1 MLPLKEDDTY
11 AVLSDQ
17 GMADGEERG
26 FYRHDTRY
34 LARYVWDLPGFSLL
48 VSQTLRPDHLVQHW
62 SRIVGPDQLVGLR
75 RELQLMRGGFKER
88 LELENT
94 SLKAQTVELA
104 LEAVADFA
112 DLFEAKGW
120 HKVSRKIRGFE
131 YTAEDGLRVATYL
144 TSDPP
149 PGPSTSNETQRTDA
163 NGETFRWKFELSP
176 KQKAT
181 LWLEGRFE
189 SPFEP
194 HTPPLPSYEDWKK
207 RFPLFMESGRSQRV
221 LEQAITD
228 LRALLFSLPEGLFP
242 AAGIPWYVC
251 PFGRDSLL
259 TAYMMQP
266 WAPDV
271 TQGVL
276 TYLAK
281 YQGTEVNAFLDETP
295 GKIIHEMRLGELSRT
310 GKVPF
315 TRYYG
320 TVDATPLFV
329 ILLHRY
335 FQDSGDLALVQAL
348 KTHWEAALHWMTHY
362 ADPDQDG
369 FLEYAPNTD
378 RGHVVQS
385 WKDSHD
391 SQSHQDGSLA
401 QGAVAVCEVQGYAYM
416 AYQAAAEF
424 YRALGQAHPAE
435 EWEARAHNLKAH
447 FHQKFW
453 LPELKTYAAGLDGAK
468 KPMAILT
475 SNPGHLL
482 WSGIVPVEVA
492 PQLVK
497 TLFSQALYSGWGLRT
512 LGTGEVRYNPLSY
525 HNGSVWPHDNAL
537 FIGGLVRYGF
547 YQEALRAAENLFR
560 LAMTQLDWRL
570 PELVGG
576 YDKHEGEPPVPYPAS
591 CRPQAWDA
599 AAVVY
604 MLRLIQE
611 INRKYP
617 VKGILELRKVIP
629 DSVGS
634 APDGSSAS
642 PAPHRGVAQGD

>member
-17 GMADGEERG
+17 GQVLEGEQG

-34 LARYVWDLPGFSLL
+34 LARYAWNLPGFRLL
-48 VSQTLRPDHLVQHW
+48 VSQTPRPDRLVQHW
-62 SRIVGPDQLVGLR
+62 SLIVGPDQLVGVR
-75 RELQLMRGGFKER
+75 RELQLVRGGFSER

-94 SLKAQTVELA
+94 SLKTQVVEVA
-104 LEAVADFA
+104 LEATADFA

-120 HKVSRKIRGFE
+120 HKLSRTIQGFE

-144 TSDPP
+144 TSRPP
-149 PGPSTSNETQRTDA
+149 ATEQPIAAGGKLFKWNL
-163 NGETFRWKFELSP
+163 ELAP
-176 KQKAT
+176 KQQVVLT
-181 LWLEGRFE
+181 LEGRFE

-194 HTPPLPSYEDWKK
+194 QTPPLPSYQDWQQ
-207 RFPLFMESGRSQRV
+207 RFPLRMESGRSQRV

-266 WAPDV
+266 WASEV

-281 YQGTEVNAFLDETP
+281 YQGTEVNAFRDETP

-315 TRYYG
+315 ARYYG

-335 FQDSGDLALVQAL
+335 WKDTADLAFVRRLQP
-348 KTHWEAALHWMTHY
+348 HWEAALTWMIHY

-385 WKDSHD
+385 WKDSFD
-391 SQSHQDGSLA
+391 SQSHRDGSLA
-401 QGAVAVCEVQGYAYM
+401 QGAIAVCEVQGYAYM
-416 AYQAAAEF
+416 AYLAAAEF
-424 YRALGQAHPAE
+424 YRVLGQMDQAE
-435 EWEARAHNLKAH
+435 EWEARAQALKAR
-447 FHQKFW
+447 FHQQFW
-453 LPELKTYAAGLDGAK
+453 LPELQTYAAGLDGAK
-468 KPMAILT
+468 KPLAILT

-482 WSGIVPVEVA
+482 WSGIVPEEIA

-497 TLFSQALYSGWGLRT
+497 TLFSPALYSGWGVRT

-547 YQEALRAAENLFR
+547 FEEALRAAENLFR
-560 LAMTQLDWRL
+560 LAMTQHDWRL

-576 YDKHEGEPPVPYPAS
+576 YEKHEGEPPVPYPAS

-599 AAVVY
+599 ATVVY
-604 MLRLIQE
+604 LLRLIQE
-611 INRKYP
+611 IERKHP
-617 VKGILELRKVIP
+617 VGGVLELRKVR
-629 DSVGS
+629 V
-634 APDGSSAS
+634 
-642 PAPHRGVAQGD
+642 

>member
-17 GMADGEERG
+17 GMAYHGEQG

-34 LARYVWDLPGFSLL
+34 LARYAWSWPGFSLL
-48 VSQTLRPDHLVQHW
+48 VSESPRPDRLVQHW
-62 SRIVGPDQLVGLR
+62 GLIVGPDQRVGLR
-75 RELQLMRGGFKER
+75 RELQMVRGGFRER

-94 SLKAQTVELA
+94 SLESQTVEVA
-104 LEAVADFA
+104 LEAAADFA
-112 DLFEAKGW
+112 DLFEVKGW
-120 HKVSRKIRGFE
+120 HKVTRTIEGFE
-131 YTAEDGLRVATYL
+131 YTAEDGLRVATRL
-144 TSDPP
+144 SLDPSPVPPSDQGAPRTA
-149 PGPSTSNETQRTDA
+149 PGK
-163 NGETFRWKFELSP
+163 TFRWRLELAP
-176 KQKAT
+176 KQKT
-181 LWLEGRFE
+181 GLHLVGSFE

-194 HTPPLPSYEDWKK
+194 HTPPLPSYEDWRK
-207 RFPLFMESGRSQRV
+207 RFPLYLESGRSQRV

-259 TAYMMQP
+259 TAYMIQP
-266 WAPDV
+266 WGGEV
-271 TQGVL
+271 TKGVL

-329 ILLHRY
+329 VLLHQY
-335 FQDSGDLALVQAL
+335 WKDTGDMAFVRQLQPN
-348 KTHWEAALHWMTHY
+348 WEAALSWMTDY
-362 ADPDQDG
+362 ADPDRDG
-369 FLEYAPNTD
+369 LLEYAPNTNK
-378 RGHVVQS
+378 GHVVQS
-385 WKDSHD
+385 WKDSYD

-401 QGAVAVCEVQGYAYM
+401 QGAIAVCEVQGYAYM
-416 AYQAAAEF
+416 AYQCAAEF
-424 YRALGQAHPAE
+424 YRALGQVGLAE
-435 EWEARAHNLKAH
+435 EWEARAQTLKTL
-447 FHQKFW
+447 FHRKFW
-453 LPELKTYAAGLDGAK
+453 LQELKTYAAGLDGAK

-482 WSGIVPVEVA
+482 WSGIVPREVA
-492 PQLVK
+492 PQLVE
-497 TLFSQALYSGWGLRT
+497 TLFSKALYSGWGVRT

-537 FIGGLVRYGF
+537 IIGGLVRYGF
-547 YQEALRAAENLFR
+547 YEEALRATEGLFR
-560 LAMTQLDWRL
+560 LAMTQHDWRL

-576 YDKHEGEPPVPYPAS
+576 YDKHEDEPPVPYPAS

-604 MLRLIQE
+604 LLRLIQE
-611 INRKYP
+611 IDRKHP
-617 VKGILELRKVIP
+617 VKGVLELRKVR
-629 DSVGS
+629 V
-634 APDGSSAS
+634 
-642 PAPHRGVAQGD
+642 